1 MMKPMGDEQL
11 FAIDEQV
18 DQGYGDF
25 NLEACGVNI
34 GDTIIYT
41 PTGQELTVL
50 EDNRLEHD
58 GVSLYQL
65 RDSFLGVKKK

>member
-1 MMKPMGDEQL
+1 MKPMGDEQL

-34 GDTIIYT
+34 GDTIIYIRRPDRNSPYLRIT
-41 PTGQELTVL
+41 
-50 EDNRLEHD
+50 
-58 GVSLYQL
+58 GVSTTA
-65 RDSFLGVKKK
+65 SASIHSGIHF